1 MKGILNM
8 KKLSK
13 EQLKNISDEI
23 INESFS
29 NHDKESAS
37 KLMAESILII
47 IEKFIEKYQDKISE

>member
-1 MKGILNM
+1 M